1 MIARKIKFIN
11 DNKEEI
17 NRCLDSRKKK
27 RLDEVEISS
36 LPDDEKFE
44 YVRKYGFTKKLIR
57 KFRGIIGGSGFKKID
72 QLNKE
77 ELETHCYSLI
87 QDLKN
92 VLNSI

>member
-1 MIARKIKFIN
+1 MFG
-11 DNKEEI
+11 
-17 NRCLDSRKKK
+17 RKKK

-36 LPDDEKFE
+36 LSDDEKFE
-44 YVRKYGFTKKLIR
+44 YVRKYGFTKKLIK

-77 ELETHCYSLI
+77 ELEMHCYSLI